1 MPKLLVVVLLLSL
14 NACISGPPVLSAQQS
29 QKLSSLQVFKV
40 GETPTKKY
48 VTLKELSAIDCS
60 AAPAGGRVWGDD
72 NKALAGLKAKAA
84 VLDADAIVNAS
95 CGAAPLMNNC
105 WVAQKCDGVA
115 VKWIE

>member
-1 MPKLLVVVLLLSL
+1 MRKPLFVVLLLSL
-14 NACISGPPVLSAQQS
+14 NACVSGPPELSAQQS
-29 QKLSSLQVFKV
+29 QRMSGLQVFKV

-48 VTLKELSAIDCS
+48 ATLKEISALDCS

-84 VLDADAIVNAS
+84 ALDADAIVNAS
-95 CGAAPLMNNC
+95 CGSAPLMNNC

-115 VKWIE
+115 VKWTE